1 MGMIMD
7 EHLTYIYLTIIC
19 KMKNGHHNI
28 IQILNSGFGQKI
40 IQTCK
45 PRVQLESPKLCSG
58 WSSLTSVTVG
68 SLPVQQWQLMAVD
81 EEMKEI
87 EWIRWEVWFLVI
99 LEARFHPISH
109 ESSSD
114 YLWMNAVDGCIY
126 SNLFKFFVE
135 ARLDKWLD
143 VQCTVYRGW
152 FRHPHHGGVWWPP
165 AA

>member
-1 MGMIMD
+1 M
-7 EHLTYIYLTIIC
+7 E
-19 KMKNGHHNI
+19 HHNI
-28 IQILNSGFGQKI
+28 IQILHSGFAQKI

-87 EWIRWEVWFLVI
+87 EWIRWEVWVFVI
-99 LEARFHPISH
+99 LEASQIS
-109 ESSSD
+109 SNFTWIFFRLL